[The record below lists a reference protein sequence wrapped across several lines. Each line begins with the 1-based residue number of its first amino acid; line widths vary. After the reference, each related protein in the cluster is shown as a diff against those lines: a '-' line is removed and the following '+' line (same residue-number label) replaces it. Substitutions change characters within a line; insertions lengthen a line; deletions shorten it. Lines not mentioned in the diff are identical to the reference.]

1 MDENGACAIP
11 RTESMKD
18 VSRRVVGYWEKE
30 IVPVVKS
37 GKRVLVTV
45 RTCLIMHWFWEGHF
59 AEVVIRGMFRHT

>member
-1 MDENGACAIP
+1 MDGNGACAIP

-45 RTCLIMHWFWEGHF
+45 RTCLIMH
-59 AEVVIRGMFRHT
+59 

>member
-18 VSRRVVGYWEKE
+18 VSRRVVGYWEEE

-45 RTCLIMHWFWEGHF
+45 
-59 AEVVIRGMFRHT
+59 